1 MTVFIS
7 YRHSDRE
14 EAAQINTKLRY
25 AGINT
30 YMDVLD
36 PESQT
41 TENIT
46 AVITK
51 NIARATHL
59 IAVISK
65 QTAQSWWVP
74 FEIGE
79 ATISATRIASFRTG
93 YSELPDFLKI
103 WPQMDRVHHIDMF
116 IEEYKREQRLATNN
130 RQMFGSAGS
139 DSEKSAGEFHNKL
152 KGRISRGF

>member
-7 YRHSDRE
+7 YRHSDRA
-14 EAAQINTKLRY
+14 EATQINSMLKH

-46 AVITK
+46 EVITK
-51 NIARATHL
+51 NIARSSHL

-79 ATISATRIASFRTG
+79 ATISAIRIASFRTG
-93 YSELPDFLKI
+93 YSELPEFLEM
-103 WPQMDRVHHIDMF
+103 WPQMNSARHLDMF
-116 IEEYKREQRLATNN
+116 IEEYKKEQREAIYN
-130 RQMFGSAGS
+130 RKIFESAGS
-139 DSEKSAGEFHNKL
+139 VGTKSASDFHRSL
-152 KGRISRGF
+152 KGRIQQGI

>member
-14 EAAQINTKLRY
+14 KAAQINSRLIA

-41 TENIT
+41 TQNIT
-46 AVITK
+46 EVITK
-51 NIARATHL
+51 NIARASHL

-93 YSELPDFLKI
+93 YSELPEFLQM
-103 WPQMDRVHHIDMF
+103 WPQMTRHYHLDMF
-116 IEEYKREQRLATNN
+116 IDEYKKEQRQAVYN
-130 RQMFGSAGS
+130 RGMFESAGS
-139 DSEKSAGEFHNKL
+139 TGTKSASDFHRSL
-152 KGRISRGF
+152 KGRINQGF

>member
-14 EAAQINTKLRY
+14 EAAQINNKLRY

-46 AVITK
+46 EVITK
-51 NIARATHL
+51 NIARSSHL

-93 YSELPDFLKI
+93 YSELPEFLKM
-103 WPQMDRVHHIDMF
+103 WPQMSRARHLDMF

-130 RQMFGSAGS
+130 RGMFESLGSVGT
-139 DSEKSAGEFHNKL
+139 KSASDFHRSL
-152 KGRISRGF
+152 KGRINQGF